1 MTQQDALNYCYQHK
15 NEYVSDLRDLFT
27 YTDGSAEEDFLNLT
41 NRVRRGEIKP
51 HKIKD
56 FGMDY

>member
-27 YTDGSAEEDFLNLT
+27 YTEEDFLNLT